1 MPEIKPLQKVL
12 IANRGEIAVR
22 VIRACKDAGIGSVAV
37 YAEPD
42 RDALFVRLADE
53 AHSLGGA
60 TPADSYLDIAKI
72 IAVAES
78 AGADSVHPG
87 YGFLAENAGFAQAVI
102 DAGLTWIGPP
112 PEAIENL
119 GDKAKAK
126 HIAQKANAPL
136 APGTK
141 DPVKDADEVVAFA
154 KENGLPVAIKAVFG
168 GGGRG
173 LKVARTLEEIPELYE
188 SAVRE
193 AVGAFGRGECLVE
206 KFLDRPRHVETQ
218 CLADQHGNVVVVS
231 TRDCS
236 LQRRHQKLVEEAPA
250 PFLTDDQV
258 ARLYESS
265 KAILREAGYVGAG
278 TCEFLVAKDGTIS
291 FLEVNTRL
299 QVEHC
304 VSEEVTG
311 IDLVREMFRIA
322 AGEELG
328 YDDPPVRGHSI
339 EFRINAE
346 DGGRN
351 FMPAPGTLTA
361 WQPPQGPGVRLDG
374 GYENGETVPGSFDSL
389 IAKLIVT
396 GRDRTQA
403 LERSRRALAEFVVD
417 GMPTVIPFH
426 RAVVDDPAYVGA
438 STPSGPADPGLVRR
452 LHDLDRDGLRQPD
465 RAVRRRHRRTATSP
479 WSGSAVTVEVGGKR
493 LEVVL
498 PGGLGGLARR
508 PGRRRQEAEAG
519 RRQEGGRRRQRR
531 RRHQPDAGHHR
542 QGRRR
547 GGPDARRGRRRGRAR
562 GDEDGA
568 AAQGP
573 QGRHGHRP
581 PGRGRRHGHQRR
593 RDLRAEGLTHPA
605 PHRRAGP
612 RRAAA
617 RRRPPLGDRR
627 RTRPR
632 SGAGTVRCSSG
643 RARRTCS
650 SPTTWCCGWH
660 RSAPLRPSPWRGRP
674 PPPSRSRLSAHPCP
688 APVTS
693 TAGLLVEEVDGMVV
707 TALPARPGRRRSTT
721 TS

>member
-1 MPEIKPLQKVL
+1 MSGVSDAASTRHRSLALQKVL

-22 VIRACKDAGIGSVAV
+22 VVRACRDAGIASVAV
-37 YAEPD
+37 YADPD
-42 RDALFVRLADE
+42 RDAQFVRLADE
-53 AHSLGGA
+53 AYSLGGA
-60 TPADSYLDIAKI
+60 TPAESYLDIAKI
-72 IAVAES
+72 IAVAKE
-78 AGADSVHPG
+78 AQADSVHPG
-87 YGFLAENAGFAQAVI
+87 YGFLAENRDFAQAVI

-112 PEAIENL
+112 PEAIEAL

-141 DPVKDADEVVAFA
+141 DPVEDADEVVEFA
-154 KENGLPVAIKAVFG
+154 KANGLPIAIKAVFG

-173 LKVARTLEEIPELYE
+173 LKVARNLEEIPELYE

-250 PFLTDDQV
+250 PFLSQEQV
-258 ARLYESS
+258 DTLYASS

-278 TCEFLVAKDGTIS
+278 TCEFLVGQDGTIS

-299 QVEHC
+299 QVEHP

-328 YDDPPVRGHSI
+328 YDDPEVRGHSI

-351 FMPAPGTLTA
+351 FMPAPGTLTR
-361 WQPPQGPGVRLDG
+361 WEPPSGPGVRVDG
-374 GYENGETVPGSFDSL
+374 GYVAGETIPGSFDSL

-403 LERSRRALAEFVVD
+403 LERSRRALSEFVVD

-426 RAVVDDPAYVGA
+426 AAVVDDDAFIGDGTDFGVYTQWIETDFDNQI
-438 STPSGPADPGLVRR
+438 TPYAGDAGDAEDEPVE
-452 LHDLDRDGLRQPD
+452 RQK
-465 RAVRRRHRRTATSP
+465 
-479 WSGSAVTVEVGGKR
+479 VTVEVGGRR
-493 LEVVL
+493 LEVVI
-498 PGGLGGLARR
+498 PGNLGGLSSGSATGAAKKPKRKSGGKAGAAASGDAVTSPMQGTIVKIAVSEGDTRR
-508 PGRRRQEAEAG
+508 AG
-519 RRQEGGRRRQRR
+519 RGHRR
-531 RRHQPDAGHHR
+531 DG
-542 QGRRR
+542 
-547 GGPDARRGRRRGRAR
+547 

-573 QGRHGHRP
+573 QGRHGHRAHR
-581 PGRGRRHGHQRR
+581 RGRRHRLQRR
-593 RDLRAEGLTHPA
+593 GDLRAEGLTA
-605 PHRRAGP
+605 PQPLRTTASAGG
-612 RRAAA
+612 AAL
-617 RRRPPLGDRR
+617 P
-627 RTRPR
+627 
-632 SGAGTVRCSSG
+632 SSG
-643 RARRTCS
+643 GAVS
-650 SPTTWCCGWH
+650 
-660 RSAPLRPSPWRGRP
+660 
-674 PPPSRSRLSAHPCP
+674 
-688 APVTS
+688 PVTVS
-693 TAGLLVEEVDGMVV
+693 
-707 TALPARPGRRRSTT
+707 
-721 TS
+721 